1 MPTPKTDAAV
11 LLAGVPNTS
20 MTVFHRTRFAAGDP
34 VIWIELPGSRSL
46 AIVRDVE
53 LPRARTEIPA
63 DAIFCYEDFAP
74 SGGLSGD
81 RAVRA
86 AQAAAECLRREGI
99 ARVRADRSLAF
110 VFVRAMEH
118 AGIAVELDLGL
129 GVDDRRRKT
138 DREIELMRAAQQIAE
153 RAIERTCQ
161 LIARAS
167 AGEGGVLMHDGS
179 ALTSERLKAMI
190 DGWLAEDGYE
200 HKGAI
205 VAGGPI
211 GADCHH
217 AGIGK
222 LRTGELVIVDV
233 FPRDRSSGY
242 HGDCTRTVVH
252 GDVPAECAR
261 MHTAVVE
268 AKRAGIAACRAGATG
283 EEVHRATVQAL
294 TDAGFTLGPPPEA
307 DLAARAPTGFCS
319 MPHGTGHGLGLE
331 LKELP
336 LLDIAGPKL
345 VVRDVV
351 TVEPG
356 LYAPGLGGVRL
367 EDMVVIR
374 EAGCENL
381 NTLHDGL
388 DWR

>member
-1 MPTPKTDAAV
+1 MPTLKPEPAV

-20 MTVFHRTRFAAGDP
+20 MAVYHRTRFAAGDP
-34 VIWIELPGSRSL
+34 VIWVELPTGRTL
-46 AIVRDVE
+46 VIVRDVE
-53 LPRARTEIPA
+53 LPRARTEIPV
-63 DAIFCYEDFAP
+63 DSVYCYEDFAP

-86 AQAAAECLRREGI
+86 ARAAAECLRREGI
-99 ARVRADRSLAF
+99 TSVRADRSLAF
-110 VFVRAMEH
+110 VFVRALED
-118 AGIAVELDLGL
+118 AGIAVVLDLGL

-138 DREIELMRAAQQIAE
+138 DREIELMRKAQQAAE
-153 RAIERTCQ
+153 RAIERTCR

-167 AGEGGVLMHDGS
+167 AVAGGVLMHESS

-217 AGIGK
+217 AGSGE
-222 LRTGELVIVDV
+222 LRTGELVIVDI
-233 FPRDRSSGY
+233 FPRDRASGY
-242 HGDCTRTVVH
+242 HGDCTRTVAH
-252 GDVPAECAR
+252 GEVPAECAR
-261 MHTAVVE
+261 MHMAVVE

-283 EEVHRATVQAL
+283 EDVHRATVQVL
-294 TDAGFTLGPPPEA
+294 TDAGFTLGPPPDA
-307 DLAARAPTGFCS
+307 DLSARSPTGFCS

-336 LLDIAGPKL
+336 LLDIGGPEL

-367 EDMVVIR
+367 EDMVVIGG
-374 EAGCENL
+374 AGCENL